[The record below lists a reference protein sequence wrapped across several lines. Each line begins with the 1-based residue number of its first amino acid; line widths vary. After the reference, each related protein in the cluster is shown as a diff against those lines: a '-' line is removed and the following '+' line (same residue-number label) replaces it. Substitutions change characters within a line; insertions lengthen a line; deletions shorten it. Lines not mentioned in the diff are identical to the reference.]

1 MSSSCN
7 PGKGG
12 LPDLSQVTML
22 LAMLKESLLII
33 RVITTLFLTKTFFTA
48 DFPRHSVQ
56 HLASEVLTWR
66 VVVGWGQNK
75 NKECYKSTSFLR
87 NIIFSFVRS
96 SVRYSCLLC
105 DSGRTGQKRSR
116 QYFCMPY
123 NAIQYNSI
131 ANTIVL
137 SIQ

>member
-33 RVITTLFLTKTFFTA
+33 RVITTSDKTFFTA

-66 VVVGWGQNK
+66 VVVGWGQNR
-75 NKECYKSTSFLR
+75 NKECYKPTSFLR
-87 NIIFSFVRS
+87 NIIFCFVRS
-96 SVRYSCLLC
+96 SVQSLYAIIVCCVIQVALDRKDPDNTFACL
-105 DSGRTGQKRSR
+105 TT
-116 QYFCMPY
+116 QY
-123 NAIQYNSI
+123 
-131 ANTIVL
+131 NTIVL